1 MLENVFSKNPLLQCK
16 LLNNKTKEKSCGPL
30 SFMSLIFPRS
40 IFSIFI
46 IRMQIWPEVFFFR
59 ENSLCLLYRST
70 LSLFMCFTGINL
82 MVSQL
87 NLCSC
92 MELQLE
98 LIFAP
103 GHVEV
108 SQVHSTTSALSVTQ
122 YVRAYRP
129 GSICRVVPLHWG
141 TFRR

>member
-46 IRMQIWPEVFFFR
+46 IRMQIWPEVFFLER
-59 ENSLCLLYRST
+59 TVYVCCTDLPSHSSC
-70 LSLFMCFTGINL
+70 
-82 MVSQL
+82 VSQL

-108 SQVHSTTSALSVTQ
+108 SQVHSTTSALSVPQ
-122 YVRAYRP
+122 HVRAYRP

>member
-1 MLENVFSKNPLLQCK
+1 MWS
-16 LLNNKTKEKSCGPL
+16 
-30 SFMSLIFPRS
+30 SLIHVTHISSLHIFHFYHSYANMARS
-40 IFSIFI
+40 
-46 IRMQIWPEVFFFR
+46 FFFR

-70 LSLFMCFTGINL
+70 LSLLMCFTGINL
-82 MVSQL
+82 MVSHL

-122 YVRAYRP
+122 HVRVYRP